1 MPRNLLSSAPL
12 LVALGLTLAASG
24 WAGPATDHV
33 RSRVDD
39 VLRVLDDAGFKGA
52 EHARERRVAVRRILE
67 SAVDFR
73 EMTERAL
80 GRHWTGRTEAE
91 RHEFV
96 GLFTDFLERSYLS
109 KIDAYDGDRITY
121 IGERVSGDLAVVQ
134 IRVTSSPQG
143 NETLV
148 DFRLMRGGGDRWWV
162 YDVAIDGGS
171 LVDNYRGQF
180 NTVIRRSSYG
190 ELVKKIRGII
200 ADQK

>member
-52 EHARERRVAVRRILE
+52 EHARERRVTVRRILE

-80 GRHWTGRTEAE
+80 GRHWTERTEAE
-91 RHEFV
+91 RREFI
-96 GLFTDFLERSYLS
+96 GLFTDFLERSYLG

-148 DFRLMRGGGDRWWV
+148 DFRLMRAGGDRWWV
-162 YDVAIDGGS
+162 YDVAIDGAS